1 MNKREKHEMETII
14 TKEAQLAKLEREIKQ
29 HEKRIRAIETS
40 KTWRYSKLL
49 KKFPISPN
57 GQDDT
62 EAVLASLQNE
72 LMETREQLHH
82 IQLDDRYLNS
92 YRIAKLVREAKDHAE
107 IIPLLNRVLEQKEKH
122 ERNYNDALQF
132 IARHYMNDD
141 PDTRNFIHSRVL
153 EGLKIED
160 IPEIVV
166 RSGLAEEDPI
176 PLKQAASF
184 RASLTMRMR
193 KKQLGGFLPEWLLDD
208 KLSAYQFVDAL
219 EVKRPWTSE
228 EIYPLEEL
236 PKKEKIA
243 IKPVDGA
250 GSRGVYLIYS
260 FRDIV
265 DIKRQKKLSSWEEL
279 LESMKQDL
287 DTGSVASD
295 EWLIEELIV
304 GDARDSIPAND
315 IKFYCFYGK
324 VGLVLEINRYPELMY
339 AWWTRSGERLRTGK
353 YDGYLFRGD
362 GVTEKEI
369 ALAESI
375 SKEIPA
381 PFIRID
387 FLRSADGLVFGEFT
401 PKPGNYDEFS
411 NETDQRLGDLF
422 LEAEARLEEDLYNGK
437 PFTRFRQFQANLEQ
451 DM

>member
-1 MNKREKHEMETII
+1 M
-14 TKEAQLAKLEREIKQ
+14 
-29 HEKRIRAIETS
+29 
-40 KTWRYSKLL
+40 
-49 KKFPISPN
+49 
-57 GQDDT
+57 
-62 EAVLASLQNE
+62 
-72 LMETREQLHH
+72 
-82 IQLDDRYLNS
+82 
-92 YRIAKLVREAKDHAE
+92 
-107 IIPLLNRVLEQKEKH
+107 
-122 ERNYNDALQF
+122 
-132 IARHYMNDD
+132 
-141 PDTRNFIHSRVL
+141 
-153 EGLKIED
+153 
-160 IPEIVV
+160 
-166 RSGLAEEDPI
+166 
-176 PLKQAASF
+176 
-184 RASLTMRMR
+184 
-193 KKQLGGFLPEWLLDD
+193 
-208 KLSAYQFVDAL
+208 
-219 EVKRPWTSE
+219 
-228 EIYPLEEL
+228 
-236 PKKEKIA
+236 
-243 IKPVDGA
+243 

-279 LESMKQDL
+279 LKSMKQDL
-287 DTGSVASD
+287 DTGSVAAD
-295 EWLIEELIV
+295 EWFIEELIV

-369 ALAESI
+369 ALAENI

-387 FLRSADGLVFGEFT
+387 FLRSTDGLVFGEFT
-401 PKPGNYDEFS
+401 PKPGNYNEFS
-411 NETDQRLGDLF
+411 KETDQLLGDLF